1 MKTDQNL
8 RIKLTLGYILL
19 IAIFSLSIFY
29 ILQEVKSLNVSKE
42 DISTENTKVIQ
53 LSGIISDLYAT
64 ENIGRLALLS
74 YNKSDAKEYHSQSD
88 SLIKKIESFKENELR
103 QDDYLKNKLDTIIDL
118 INLKTLTFD
127 QVLDVQS
134 NYAQFNLYENTK
146 SEIQEIQSNVQENTA
161 EIDTTVQRMSVIE
174 KITTKRTTLQKQQKE
189 RLQRENEKVVAQQKK
204 YLDSLNKATETV
216 LLNARNTQSK
226 LLRDSYVKEKLLIK
240 RNQTLTN
247 ELREILIEVEKIIL
261 KNSALKYEE
270 SKGKID
276 DVSQNIANIGIVIS
290 IIALIFGFIILRD
303 LNKSV
308 RNKRKLEK
316 LNKDMQDLIKQKSF
330 FMATISHDLV
340 SPINSLMGFS
350 SLLQNLLKT
359 AKQKEFLK
367 HIIHSTQYIKKMVDD
382 LSLFSNLEYNKIKI
396 KKEKFN
402 FSELLENILIN
413 LKNSAERKNVDL
425 TFTIDPKLNSN
436 FNSDAYRIQQIL
448 TNVIS
453 NAIKFTHKGSVTIDA
468 KLENNQAKITVIDT
482 GIGIKVEDKDTLFAE
497 FVQVHDDKEGNY
509 GGSGLGLNITKRLI
523 NLLKGN
529 ISFESEFGK
538 GTIFYITIPLA
549 PFEERSI
556 DEQVAGYAYDNARKL
571 QNKKILVID
580 DDLLQLKLIEEIL
593 GNKVKK
599 LTTVE
604 NGNNVKEILQQEQYN
619 LVITDMQMPFYSG
632 IKVIKDIRSL
642 ENYKDI
648 PVIALTGKID
658 FDEYEYK
665 NLGFN
670 FYMSKPININTLYN
684 NIYKLLRI
692 KNPDKSVVLPK
703 KNTSL
708 ELKHADFDL
717 TDLFNL
723 LENDNEAIKQILDT
737 FFTSVRTDVDQLQNA
752 LKDNNIEQ
760 IKQTAHKM
768 LPMFRQL
775 QIIEIV
781 EKLVLLEQN
790 VETLP
795 TTEIEQVI
803 NLIAD
808 RMPAIVQEIQK
819 IIT

>member
-88 SLIKKIESFKENELR
+88 SLIKKIESFKENELE

-134 NYAQFNLYENTK
+134 KYARFNVYENAK
-146 SEIQEIQSNVQENTA
+146 SEINEIQSTIKENTV
-161 EIDTTVQRMSVIE
+161 EIDTVAD
-174 KITTKRTTLQKQQKE
+174 KLDWWGKLTTNRAKQQQK
-189 RLQRENEKVVAQQKK
+189 RLQLENEKVVAQQKN

-308 RNKRKLEK
+308 RNKQKLEK

-330 FMATISHDLV
+330 FMATISHDMV

-396 KKEKFN
+396 KKGKFN

-549 PFEERSI
+549 PFEERST

-692 KNPDKSVVLPK
+692 KNPDKSVALPK

-737 FFTSVRTDVDQLQNA
+737 FFTSARTDVDQLQNA
-752 LKDNNIEQ
+752 LKNNNIEQ

>member
-8 RIKLTLGYILL
+8 KIKLTLGYIGL

-42 DISTENTKVIQ
+42 DILTENTKVIQ
-53 LSGIISDLYAT
+53 LSAIVSDLYAT

-74 YNKSDAKEYHSQSD
+74 YNKSDAKEYHTLSD
-88 SLIKKIESFKENELR
+88 SLIKKIESFKENELD
-103 QDDYLKNKLDTIIDL
+103 QDGYLKNKLDTIIDL

-146 SEIQEIQSNVQENTA
+146 SEIKEIQSNVQENTVK
-161 EIDTTVQRMSVIE
+161 IDTVADKLKWYE
-174 KITTKRTTLQKQQKE
+174 KLTTNREKQQQE
-189 RLQRENEKVVAQQKK
+189 RLQKENQKVVAQQKK

-216 LLNARNTQSK
+216 LLNARNTQSR
-226 LLRDSYVKEKLLIK
+226 LLRNSYAKEKLLIK

-247 ELREILIEVEKIIL
+247 ELREILIEVERIIL
-261 KNSALKYEE
+261 KNAALKHEK

-276 DVSQNIANIGIVIS
+276 DVSQNIANIGIIIA

-316 LNKDMQDLIKQKSF
+316 LNNDMEGLIKQKSF
-330 FMATISHDLV
+330 FMATISHDMV

-367 HIIHSTQYIKKMVDD
+367 HIVHSTQYIKKMVDD

-396 KKEKFN
+396 KKGKFN
-402 FSELLENILIN
+402 FNDLLENILIN
-413 LKNSAERKNVDL
+413 LKNSAERKNIDL
-425 TFTIDPKLNSN
+425 IFTVDPKLNSN

-453 NAIKFTHKGSVTIDA
+453 NAIKFTHKGSVTVNA

-482 GIGIKVEDKDTLFAE
+482 GIGIKIDDKDTLFAE
-497 FVQVHDDKEGNY
+497 FVQVHNDNEGNY

-523 NLLKGN
+523 NLLKGS
-529 ISFESEFGK
+529 ISFDSEFGK
-538 GTIFYITIPLA
+538 GTSFYITIPLTV
-549 PFEERSI
+549 FKESTNK
-556 DEQVAGYAYDNARKL
+556 EQVTNYAYDNARKL
-571 QNKKILVID
+571 QNKNILVID
-580 DDLLQLKLIEEIL
+580 DDILQLKLIKEIL

-599 LTTVE
+599 LTTIE
-604 NGNNVKEILQQEQYN
+604 NGNRVKEILQQEQYN
-619 LVITDMQMPFYSG
+619 LIITDMQMPFYSG
-632 IKVIKDIRSL
+632 TKVIKDIRSL
-642 ENYKDI
+642 ENYKDT

-670 FYMSKPININTLYN
+670 FYMKKPININTLYN

-692 KNPDKSVVLPK
+692 KTPDKPFVLAE
-703 KNTSL
+703 KNSL
-708 ELKHADFDL
+708 IQLKHTHFDL
-717 TDLFNL
+717 TDLFDL
-723 LENDNEAIKQILDT
+723 LENDKEAVKQILDT
-737 FFTSVRTDVDQLQNA
+737 FFTSAKTDIEQLQNA
-752 LKDNNIEQ
+752 LKNNDIEQ

-775 QIIEIV
+775 QIKQIV

-790 VETLP
+790 VEKLS
-795 TTEIEQVI
+795 TTEIKQII
-803 NLIAD
+803 NFIAD
-808 RMPAIVQEIQK
+808 STLVIIKDIQK